1 MMADRTLKIMA
12 GVTAAVASIAA
23 LHFASA
29 VLAPLALALFVIA
42 IVWPLYHRLASW
54 LPTALALAIS
64 LLTLTA
70 VCVAFASLA
79 VWGFNRVGRS
89 LMANAG
95 HYQALYAQAIA
106 WLDGHG
112 ISLAGVWADHFNV
125 AWLVRVA
132 QQATGRLNATMTFW
146 LIALV
151 YVMLGLL
158 EVGDMRRKILS
169 LEDQK
174 VARPL
179 LDGCTA
185 SAAKFRKFMLVRTQ
199 MSALTGLLVGVFA
212 WLVGLPFPAEWG
224 IIAFVLNYIPYI
236 GPLIAT
242 VFPTALA
249 MTQFD
254 TWQAVLGIFLC
265 MNVIQMVIGSYVEPR
280 ISGTALSISPFVV
293 LFSVLFWTFLWG
305 LFGTIIGVPITVAI
319 LTFCEQ
325 YPSSR
330 WLAVLLGGV
339 PPAEA
344 SPGN

>member
-1 MMADRTLKIMA
+1 
-12 GVTAAVASIAA
+12 
-23 LHFASA
+23 
-29 VLAPLALALFVIA
+29 
-42 IVWPLYHRLASW
+42 
-54 LPTALALAIS
+54 
-64 LLTLTA
+64 
-70 VCVAFASLA
+70 
-79 VWGFNRVGRS
+79 
-89 LMANAG
+89 
-95 HYQALYAQAIA
+95 
-106 WLDGHG
+106 
-112 ISLAGVWADHFNV
+112 
-125 AWLVRVA
+125 
-132 QQATGRLNATMTFW
+132 
-146 LIALV
+146 
-151 YVMLGLL
+151 
-158 EVGDMRRKILS
+158 
-169 LEDQK
+169 
-174 VARPL
+174 
-179 LDGCTA
+179 
-185 SAAKFRKFMLVRTQ
+185 
-199 MSALTGLLVGVFA
+199 MSALTGLLVGLFA
-212 WLVGLPFPAEWG
+212 WLAGLPFPAEWG

-280 ISGTALSISPFVV
+280 ISGSALSISPFVV